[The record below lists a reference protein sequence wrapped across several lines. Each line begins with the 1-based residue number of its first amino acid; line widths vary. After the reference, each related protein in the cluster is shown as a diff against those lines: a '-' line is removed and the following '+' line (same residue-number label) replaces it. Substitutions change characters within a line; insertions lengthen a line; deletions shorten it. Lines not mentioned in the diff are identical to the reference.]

1 MVVSPHETINQ
12 QLFFCSPC
20 DVNGK
25 GTELPSVATGV
36 ATANLFRALDTQLGT
51 DVRGMERELRR
62 KREVRWRSKG
72 VERTGSESS
81 SGFKGDVIP

>member
-1 MVVSPHETINQ
+1 MKQSMNSY
-12 QLFFCSPC
+12 FCVLSPC
-20 DVNGK
+20 YVNGK

-36 ATANLFRALDTQLGT
+36 ATANLFRALDTQLGA